1 MKRMMT
7 IALLVVAGFLS
18 AKSAAAHVQPSELL
32 RFVQYAI
39 PLVPATAICLV
50 NAVIFPED

>member
-1 MKRMMT
+1 
-7 IALLVVAGFLS
+7 LVVAGFLS